1 MRRAALLILVL
12 AGAGLL
18 GYYSV
23 RPARTSLEPSV
34 PKRIA
39 YHPREPGD
47 TSGFQVVLTS
57 VPEPS
62 DYTSL
67 EEIRQA
73 YAELGYRRIKKLDAA
88 VATGVSPEMELK
100 VLFTKALLYA
110 YEGDAR
116 EVCRLLK
123 QARNR
128 VVSSDELAEKW
139 LYSVIFLQGVAGLR
153 LGESEN

>member
-1 MRRAALLILVL
+1 MRRAALLILVV

-23 RPARTSLEPSV
+23 VTNRTSLEPSV

-73 YAELGYRRIKKLDAA
+73 YYQLVYRATKNLEAA
-88 VATGVSPEMELK
+88 LPSRLAPEME
-100 VLFTKALLYA
+100 
-110 YEGDAR
+110 R
-116 EVCRLLK
+116 
-123 QARNR
+123 
-128 VVSSDELAEKW
+128 
-139 LYSVIFLQGVAGLR
+139 
-153 LGESEN
+153 

>member
-18 GYYSV
+18 GYYSAV
-23 RPARTSLEPSV
+23 TNRTSLEPSV

-73 YAELGYRRIKKLDAA
+73 YYQLGYRGTKKLDAA
-88 VATGVSPEMELK
+88 LASGLSPEMERK
-100 VLFTKALLYA
+100 VLCSNAMLRA

-116 EVCRLLK
+116 GVCRLLK
-123 QARNR
+123 QVRSR
-128 VVSSDELAEKW
+128 VVSSDVRAEQW
-139 LYSVIFLQGVAGLR
+139 LYSVIFLQGRAGLR
-153 LGESEN
+153 PG